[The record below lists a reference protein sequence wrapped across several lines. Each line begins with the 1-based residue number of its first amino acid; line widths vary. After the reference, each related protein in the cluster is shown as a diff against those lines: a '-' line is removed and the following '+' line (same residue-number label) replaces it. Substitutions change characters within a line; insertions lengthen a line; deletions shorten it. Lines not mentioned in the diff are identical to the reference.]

1 MSYNINNIS
10 ILSSISPAPQD
21 LHPCFLATMQATMQV
36 EPMFLEEIQHE
47 TGRLWH
53 PLVRALRLL
62 WPGGWIFW
70 MLERWSKFANKAQE
84 YSQHLTAMSQV
95 QITSRWSAHP
105 DHHRSPDPWPYRTNP
120 YVWREWSRGWMCWQ
134 EIFIGFFLCEQFFPV
149 ADRRFIQP
157 VWTSNTSQMRG
168 QSWHWGRPF

>member
-1 MSYNINNIS
+1 
-10 ILSSISPAPQD
+10 
-21 LHPCFLATMQATMQV
+21 MQV
-36 EPMFLEEIQHE
+36 EPMFLVPGIWNAQEIQYE
-47 TGRLWH
+47 TGGLWH

-62 WPGGWIFW
+62 WPGGW
-70 MLERWSKFANKAQE
+70 MLERWSK
-84 YSQHLTAMSQV
+84 SQQSSRILTASRSMSQV

-120 YVWREWSRGWMCWQ
+120 YCLARMKPRLDVLAGDFHRIWDASVSFR
-134 EIFIGFFLCEQFFPV
+134 PV

-168 QSWHWGRPF
+168 QSWHWGRPVPSGNLT